1 MMTLEQPIEYRVNG
15 VRQTEIH
22 EAGVINFADGVRS
35 MLRHDPDVILIG
47 EIRDEDTAKMAL
59 RASMTGHL
67 VLATIHASCPFVAPA
82 RLIDL
87 GIAPNLLAGQILA
100 VVCQELV
107 RTEEGRSAKAEIV
120 EFSEEMHLL
129 VGDGANSAK
138 LKIAHL
144 ST

>member
-1 MMTLEQPIEYRVNG
+1 
-15 VRQTEIH
+15 
-22 EAGVINFADGVRS
+22 

-59 RASMTGHL
+59 RAAMTGHL

-100 VVCQELV
+100 VLSQELI
-107 RTEEGRSAKAEIV
+107 RTEDGRTAKGNLV
-120 EFSEEMHLL
+120 EFNESMHLL

-138 LKIAHL
+138 LKIAFKL
-144 ST
+144 LL